1 MRSILHILT
10 RPEDELSRLV
20 ITGQRTLPDIAVE
33 VADLT
38 VPAPDYDAV
47 VEKIFTADSVQVW

>member
-1 MRSILHILT
+1 MRNILHILT
-10 RPEDELSRLV
+10 RPEDELTRPV
-20 ITGQRTLPDIAVE
+20 IAAQRAQSDTVVE

-47 VEKIFTADSVQVW
+47 VEKIFAADSVQVW